1 MQFECNIESAHL
13 RKARKYNDIKSDLQ
27 KGGWKVSL
35 VPFEVR
41 SRGLLTR
48 RNRESLI
55 SVFKRN
61 IIKLRHTVLF
71 KELAKISLL
80 CSYAIFQADCV
91 HSRRDPP
98 LLHP

>member
-1 MQFECNIESAHL
+1 M
-13 RKARKYNDIKSDLQ
+13 KSDLQ

-55 SVFKRN
+55 GVFKRN
-61 IIKLRHTVLF
+61 RTKLKQT
-71 KELAKISLL
+71 
-80 CSYAIFQADCV
+80 
-91 HSRRDPP
+91 
-98 LLHP
+98 